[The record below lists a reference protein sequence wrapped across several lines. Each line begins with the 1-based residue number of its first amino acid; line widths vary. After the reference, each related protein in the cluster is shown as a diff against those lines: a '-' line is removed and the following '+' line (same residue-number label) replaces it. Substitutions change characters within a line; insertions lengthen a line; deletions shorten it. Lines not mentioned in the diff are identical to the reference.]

1 MYSSPTTLNG
11 AAVPSRPRV
20 LVLAEPDPDVP
31 PPPLHLIR
39 SDVEVVPVGSAPTD
53 EELAGASVL
62 YIWDHRFA
70 DLAPLLR
77 RTDELR
83 WVHAAS
89 VGVNRLICPELG
101 SVTLTNSRGV
111 FDTSIAEWVLAAV
124 LAHVKGFGD
133 TWALQREGTWQ
144 YRTTGRLA
152 GTRAAVVGTGSIGR
166 AIADRLARL
175 DVHVTLVGRT
185 QGDDPQFGTVRS
197 SDHLVAIAAGV
208 DMLVLAVPLTPGTT
222 GLVGAEVLS
231 ALGPRGFVVN
241 IGRGPTVVESDLI
254 DALRAGTIAGAALDV
269 FEVEPLPAGS
279 PLWSMPNVLVSPH
292 MSGDYVGF
300 EIDMM
305 TVFTDNLK
313 RWRRDEPLHNVVDT
327 TVGYVPR

>member
-1 MYSSPTTLNG
+1 
-11 AAVPSRPRV
+11 VPKPPRV
-20 LVLAEPDPDVP
+20 LVLSEPDPDVAL
-31 PPPLHLIR
+31 PPLNLITG
-39 SDVEVVPVGSAPTD
+39 DVEVVPVDSTPTD

-70 DLAPLLR
+70 DLAPMLR
-77 RTDELR
+77 RTEELR

-124 LAHVKGFGD
+124 LAHVKGLSD
-133 TWALQREGTWQ
+133 TRALQREGAWR

-185 QGDDPQFGTVRS
+185 PGDDPQFGTIRS
-197 SDHLVAIAAGV
+197 SDDLVAVVAGI
-208 DMLVLAVPLTPGTT
+208 DLLVLAVPLTPLTT
-222 GLVGAEVLS
+222 ALVGAEVLG

-241 IGRGPTVVESDLI
+241 VGRGPTVVESDLV
-254 DALRAGTIAGAALDV
+254 DALGSGTIAGAALDV

-305 TVFTDNLK
+305 TVFTDNLE
-313 RWRRDEPLHNVVDT
+313 RWLRDEPLHNVVDPA
-327 TVGYVPR
+327 VGYVPR

>member
-1 MYSSPTTLNG
+1 VLSELNG
-11 AAVPSRPRV
+11 AAVPNSPRV
-20 LVLAEPDPDVP
+20 LVLVEPDPDAP
-31 PPPLHLIR
+31 LPPLDLIPG
-39 SDVEVVPVGSAPTD
+39 DVEVVQIDSAPTD
-53 EELAGASVL
+53 EQLAGASVL

-89 VGVNRLICPELG
+89 VGVNRLICPELE

-124 LAHVKGFGD
+124 LAHVKGLSD
-133 TWALQREGTWQ
+133 TWALQREGTWR
-144 YRTTGRLA
+144 YRTTGLLA
-152 GTRAAVVGTGSIGR
+152 GMRAAVVGTGSIGR

-185 QGDDPQFGTVRS
+185 PDLDPEFGTIRS
-197 SDHLVAIAAGV
+197 SDDLVAVAADV
-208 DMLVLAVPLTPGTT
+208 DLLVLAVPLTPATTALAGT
-222 GLVGAEVLS
+222 EVLT

-241 IGRGPTVVESDLI
+241 VGRGPTIVESDLI

-269 FEVEPLPAGS
+269 FEVEPLPAAS

-300 EIDMM
+300 EVDMM
-305 TVFTDNLK
+305 KVFTDNLE
-313 RWRRDEPLHNVVDT
+313 RWRRGEPLLNVVDPAF
-327 TVGYVPR
+327 GYVPG

>member
-1 MYSSPTTLNG
+1 
-11 AAVPSRPRV
+11 VPSQTRV
-20 LVLAEPDPDVP
+20 LVLVEPDLDVP
-31 PPPLHLIR
+31 PPPLHLVPD
-39 SDVEVVPVGSAPTD
+39 DVEVVQIGSAPTD
-53 EELAGASVL
+53 EQLAGASVL

-77 RTDELR
+77 RADELR

-89 VGVNRLICPELG
+89 VGVNRLICPELAA
-101 SVTLTNSRGV
+101 VTLTNSRGV
-111 FDTSIAEWVLAAV
+111 FDTSIAEWVLAAA
-124 LAHVKGFGD
+124 LSHVKGLGD
-133 TWALQREGTWQ
+133 TWTLQRASTWG

-185 QGDDPQFGTVRS
+185 SGDDPEFGTIRN
-197 SDHLVAIAAGV
+197 SDDLTAVAADV
-208 DMLVLAVPLTPGTT
+208 DLLVLAVPLTPATT
-222 GLVGAEVLS
+222 ALVGAEVL
-231 ALGPRGFVVN
+231 ALLGPRGFLVN
-241 IGRGPTVVESDLI
+241 VGRGPTVVESDLI
-254 DALRAGTIAGAALDV
+254 DALRSGTIAGAALDV
-269 FEVEPLPAGS
+269 FEIEPLPADS

-305 TVFTDNLK
+305 TVFTDNLD
-313 RWRRDEPLHNVVDT
+313 RWLCDKPLHNVVDPA
-327 TVGYVPR
+327 VGYVPH

>member
-1 MYSSPTTLNG
+1 M
-11 AAVPSRPRV
+11 PSRPRV
-20 LVLAEPDPDVP
+20 LVLAEADPELP
-31 PPPLHLIR
+31 PPPLHLVPG
-39 SDVEVVPVGSAPTD
+39 DVEVVPIDSAPTD
-53 EELAGASVL
+53 EQLAGASVL
-62 YIWDHRFA
+62 YIWDHRFG

-77 RTDELR
+77 RTDELS

-89 VGVNRLICPELG
+89 VGVNRLICPELA

-124 LAHVKGFGD
+124 LAHVKGLGD
-133 TWALQREGTWQ
+133 TWALQRHSTWR

-166 AIADRLARL
+166 AVADRLARL

-185 QGDDPQFGTVRS
+185 PGDDPDFGAIRG
-197 SDHLVAIAAGV
+197 SDDLVAVAAAV
-208 DMLVLAVPLTPGTT
+208 DVLVLAVPLTPTT
-222 GLVGAEVLS
+222 TSLVGAEVLG

-241 IGRGPTVVESDLI
+241 VGRGPTLVESDLV

-292 MSGDYVGF
+292 MSGDYLGF

-305 TVFTDNLK
+305 TVFTDNLE
-313 RWRRDEPLHNVVDT
+313 RWRRDEPLHNVVDPAA
-327 TVGYVPR
+327 GYVRR

>member
-1 MYSSPTTLNG
+1 
-11 AAVPSRPRV
+11 
-20 LVLAEPDPDVP
+20 VLAEPDPDVAL
-31 PPPLHLIR
+31 PPLHLIR
-39 SDVEVVPVGSAPTD
+39 GDVEVVEIDSAPTD
-53 EELAGASVL
+53 QELVGASVL

-70 DLAPLLR
+70 DLARLLR

-124 LAHVKGFGD
+124 LAHVKGLAD
-133 TWALQREGTWQ
+133 TWALQRENTWR

-175 DVHVTLVGRT
+175 DVHVTMVGRVP
-185 QGDDPQFGTVRS
+185 GDDPDFGMIRS
-197 SDHLVAIAAGV
+197 SDDLVAVAAGV
-208 DMLVLAVPLTPGTT
+208 DLLVLAVPLTPATT
-222 GLVGAEVLS
+222 ALVTAEVLN

-241 IGRGPTVVESDLI
+241 VGRGPTVVESDLA
-254 DALRAGTIAGAALDV
+254 DALWARRIAGAALDV
-269 FEVEPLPAGS
+269 FEVEPLSAGS

-305 TVFTDNLK
+305 TVFTDNLD
-313 RWRRDEPLHNVVDT
+313 RWLRAKPLRNIVDPAL
-327 TVGYVPR
+327 GYVPR

>member
-1 MYSSPTTLNG
+1 
-11 AAVPSRPRV
+11 VPSGPRV

-31 PPPLHLIR
+31 PPPLHLIPD
-39 SDVEVVPVGSAPTD
+39 DVEVVRIDSNPTD
-53 EELAGASVL
+53 EQLAGASVL
-62 YIWDHRFA
+62 YVWDHRFTE
-70 DLAPLLR
+70 LAPLLR

-101 SVTLTNSRGV
+101 SITLTNSRGV

-124 LAHVKGFGD
+124 LAHVKGLGD
-133 TWALQREGTWQ
+133 TWARQREGIWQ

-166 AIADRLARL
+166 AIADRLACF

-185 QGDDPQFGTVRS
+185 PGDDPQFGTIRS
-197 SDHLVAIAAGV
+197 SDDLATVAAGV
-208 DMLVLAVPLTPGTT
+208 DLLVLAVPLTPLTT
-222 GLVGAEVLS
+222 ELVGSEVLG

-241 IGRGPTVVESDLI
+241 VGRGPTVVESDLT
-254 DALRAGTIAGAALDV
+254 DALRSGTIAGAALDV

-300 EIDMM
+300 EMDMM
-305 TVFTDNLK
+305 AVFTDNLD
-313 RWRRDEPLHNVVDT
+313 RWLRDKPLHNIVDPV
-327 TVGYVPR
+327 VGYVPH

>member
-1 MYSSPTTLNG
+1 
-11 AAVPSRPRV
+11 VPNPSRV
-20 LVLAEPDPDVP
+20 LVLAEPDPDVAL
-31 PPPLHLIR
+31 PPLHMIPG
-39 SDVEVVPVGSAPTD
+39 DVEVVAVGSAPTD

-70 DLAPLLR
+70 DLAPILR

-89 VGVNRLICPELG
+89 VGVNRLICQDLG

-124 LAHVKGFGD
+124 LAHVKGLGD
-133 TWALQREGTWQ
+133 TWARQRERTWQ

-166 AIADRLARL
+166 AIATRLARL

-185 QGDDPQFGTVRS
+185 SDLDPEFGTIRC
-197 SDHLVAIAAGV
+197 SDELVAVAADV
-208 DMLVLAVPLTPGTT
+208 DVLVLAVPLTPATT
-222 GLVGAEVLS
+222 ALVGAHVLS

-269 FEVEPLPAGS
+269 FEEEPLPARS

-305 TVFTDNLK
+305 TVFTDNLR
-313 RWRRDEPLHNVVDT
+313 RWRRDEPLRNVVDPA
-327 TVGYVPR
+327 VGYVPR